1 MYKQG
6 RYSELKERMT
16 NKMQFLKFEDCIDD
30 ADLFFIRKDSELDN
44 LIKECAEEVAPLRI
58 GVCCLTDP
66 KQLEPSLNTLT
77 DKLMVRYFTK
87 QNKYLMHQYIADLCS
102 GRMTTRLGADGT
114 IWIDKGK
121 KHKFDCVPADDVES
135 MFKEM
140 HPDMFYMFIM
150 DNEDNRRDVYG
161 LFLFDNKNATKV
173 HNVSYPVES
182 SLNRGEVPDVNL
194 ASVPCVGP
202 AAFYAL
208 KELKY
213 LT

>member
-1 MYKQG
+1 
-6 RYSELKERMT
+6 
-16 NKMQFLKFEDCIDD
+16 MQYLKFADCVPDSTKFQI
-30 ADLFFIRKDSELDN
+30 KEGSELDN
-44 LIKECAEEVAPLRI
+44 VIKECSEEVSPLRV

-66 KQLEPSLNTLT
+66 KQLESSLTPLT
-77 DKLMVRYFTK
+77 DKLMIRYFTK

-121 KHKFDCVPADDVES
+121 QHKFDCVPADDVES
-135 MFKEM
+135 MFKEA

-161 LFLFDNKNATKV
+161 LFLFDPKNAPRV
-173 HNVSYPVES
+173 HRVSYPVES
-182 SLNRGEVPDVNL
+182 ILNKGGIPQVDP